1 MTLSVGDIRNILK
14 DVRYPGFSFLVSVP
28 ADGPTFLVIEFEATD
43 TKTGEY
49 SRLWRSR
56 KWPLSKHMTRSEV
69 VQTAFAA
76 TLMAI
81 EHEARESFKYKGH
94 AIFGPHFDV
103 EALLALA
110 KDPMSEDV
118 RAPAA

>member
-1 MTLSVGDIRNILK
+1 M
-14 DVRYPGFSFLVSVP
+14 RYPGFSYIVVAP
-28 ADGPTFLVIEFEATD
+28 QEGPSFLVIEFEAD
-43 TKTGEY
+43 NTKTGV
-49 SRLWRSR
+49 WGHWKSR

-69 VQTAFAA
+69 VQTALAA

-81 EHEARESFKYKGH
+81 EHEARESFKYRGS

-103 EALLALA
+103 EALLTLA
-110 KDPMSEDV
+110 QDPMSEDV